1 MALLL
6 DGLGNRAVA
15 TSAGLHALAVD
26 ARGMRRREAALS
38 GLLPAIV
45 VYVFDVEGMQVA
57 GKVSENREADVD
69 KEISSATCDGVDTEG
84 RQEDGDEHQEN
95 G

>member
-15 TSAGLHALAVD
+15 TSTGLHALAVD

-57 GKVSENREADVD
+57 GKVSAIASVSTEALLLQACGEMRTRE
-69 KEISSATCDGVDTEG
+69 S
-84 RQEDGDEHQEN
+84 
-95 G
+95 